1 MRPQERPQRRRGPHP
16 AKQAVHPAVAQQV
29 HVLDA
34 VGTGD
39 HPGDHRR
46 NLQVRV
52 HATGLTQRQLLT
64 DQARQTARGSKLEH
78 RRQAAARPQI
88 RIIECH

>member
-34 VGTGD
+34 VGT
-39 HPGDHRR
+39 GDHRR

-78 RRQAAARPQI
+78 RRQAAARHQI